1 MAQYPYS
8 PVNNNLGALATLSAA
23 STGGNSVD
31 QNNAQGR
38 GVVVGVNITAITGTS
53 PTLTV
58 TIQGKDTAS
67 GEYYTL
73 LASAALTAV
82 GFTELTVYPGAAV
95 TANVSASLPLPQT
108 WRVSYA
114 VGGTTPAVTATIG
127 ACVLV

>member
-1 MAQYPYS
+1 MPQYPYS
-8 PVNNNLGALATLSAA
+8 PVNNNLGALATLTAA

-31 QNNAQGR
+31 QNNAQCR

-58 TIQGKDTAS
+58 TVQGKDTVS

-73 LASAALTAV
+73 LTSAALTAV
-82 GFTELTVYPGAAV
+82 GFTELMVYPGVSA
-95 TANVSASLPLPQT
+95 TANVAASSPLPQT

-114 VGGTTPAVTATIG
+114 VGGTTPAVTATVG

>member
-1 MAQYPYS
+1 MPQYPYS
-8 PVNNNLGALATLSAA
+8 PVNNNIGALATLSAA

-73 LASAALTAV
+73 LTSAALTAV